1 MKKNLVILFGMGI
14 AAHVLADVDVGAGV
28 KLYGVL
34 DQAVQSQSLSDS
46 ISATA
51 GQNMSVCTLRYQPAD
66 WVSELS
72 VS

>member
-1 MKKNLVILFGMGI
+1 MKKILVILFGMGI

-51 GQNMSVCTLRYQPAD
+51 GQNM
-66 WVSELS
+66 
-72 VS
+72 